1 MSTGTAAR
9 PLGITIIAIV
19 VIINGF
25 AQVLAA
31 INFLDWISILD
42 LPAEGDPQT
51 TGWAYL
57 IVGVINVLV
66 GVGLFTLK
74 RWAWYLAIIAMA
86 LAVVSALY
94 ALFQHGFDGITSAS
108 TVTGVV
114 SLIVLLYL
122 FSQNVR
128 DAFEG

>member
-1 MSTGTAAR
+1 MTTSSTVR
-9 PLGITIIAIV
+9 PVGITIIAIV
-19 VIINGF
+19 VIINGIF
-25 AQVLAA
+25 QILAA
-31 INFLDWISILD
+31 INFLDWVSILD
-42 LPAEGDPQT
+42 LPTDGDPQT

-74 RWAWYLAIIAMA
+74 RWAWYLAIVAMA
-86 LAVVSALY
+86 LAVLSALY
-94 ALFQHGFDGITSAS
+94 AIFQHGFGGLTSAS

-114 SLIVLLYL
+114 SLIVLIYL

-128 DAFEG
+128 AAFES